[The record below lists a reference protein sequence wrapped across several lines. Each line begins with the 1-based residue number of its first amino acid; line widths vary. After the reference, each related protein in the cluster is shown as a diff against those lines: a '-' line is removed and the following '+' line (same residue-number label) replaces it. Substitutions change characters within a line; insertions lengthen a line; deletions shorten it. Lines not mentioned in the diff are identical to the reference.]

1 MPEEEKIKFSIIT
14 PERKVFEDVVDSV
27 SLPTKNGEITILP
40 HHIPL
45 ISTIIPGEVKIRKGE
60 EEIPLVVAGGFVEV
74 KGSSEVIVLADA
86 AERVEEIDIERAEQA
101 RRRAEQLMREK
112 AYDKVTFTEAS
123 AALQRALARLKVA
136 SKYRRHTYIKG
147 SGVVKDEE

>member
-1 MPEEEKIKFSIIT
+1 MSEAEKIKFSIIT
-14 PERKVFEDVVDSV
+14 PERKVYEDVVDSV
-27 SLPTKNGEITILP
+27 SLPTRDGEITILP

-45 ISTIIPGEVKIRKGE
+45 ISTIIPGEVKIKRGE
-60 EEIPLVVAGGFVEV
+60 EEIPLVIAGGFVEV

-86 AERVEEIDIERAEQA
+86 AERVEEIDIERAEKA

-112 AYDKVTFTEAS
+112 AQDKVTFTEAS

-136 SKYRRHTYIKG
+136 SKYRRHTHVKG
-147 SGVVKDEE
+147 SGALKEED